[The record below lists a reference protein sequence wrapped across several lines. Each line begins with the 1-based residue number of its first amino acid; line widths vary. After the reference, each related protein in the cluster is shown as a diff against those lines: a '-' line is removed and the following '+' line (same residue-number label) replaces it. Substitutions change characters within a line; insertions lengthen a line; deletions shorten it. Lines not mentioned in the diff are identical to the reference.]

1 MVMNSYRFFCQV
13 LLFRWGNLCLLHT
26 STKQLFKGGG
36 KGGVRS
42 LIPRKKLSIPSVPIV
57 KTTHSRLPDL
67 NDNPGFPFPS
77 GKELCSQNP
86 GSFLREKCLIPEF
99 PIFPEPPYSP
109 PPIQLT
115 KTWCFIQL
123 YFLNLKYCI
132 FLSQL
137 KGEVFSNNISSELNE
152 MFGTS
157 RTRSFECSN
166 NFICQIV
173 GLETKDAICIRSFPN

>member
-1 MVMNSYRFFCQV
+1 MSEIIWLWTRTGFSVRYCCLDGAIFVSYILQQNSYSR
-13 LLFRWGNLCLLHT
+13 
-26 STKQLFKGGG
+26 GGG

-99 PIFPEPPYSP
+99 PIFPEPPYFP
-109 PPIQLT
+109 PPFNLPRL
-115 KTWCFIQL
+115 WASFNFISWIWSIA
-123 YFLNLKYCI
+123 FF
-132 FLSQL
+132 FLSWKVRYSAITSL
-137 KGEVFSNNISSELNE
+137 VNWMRCLAPVVPGPLNVPT
-152 MFGTS
+152 TS
-157 RTRSFECSN
+157 FVKS
-166 NFICQIV
+166 
-173 GLETKDAICIRSFPN
+173 LA